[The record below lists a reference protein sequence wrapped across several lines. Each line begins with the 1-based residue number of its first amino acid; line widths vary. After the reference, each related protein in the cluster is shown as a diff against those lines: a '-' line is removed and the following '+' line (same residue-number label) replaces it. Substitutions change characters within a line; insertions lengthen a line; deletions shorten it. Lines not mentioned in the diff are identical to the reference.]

1 MSAFHRAWGG
11 ICALNASLLC
21 AGSRGMRFFSE
32 AAVAGHG
39 LGRLDWAESEP
50 TEAALGKSGVPRH
63 SRRSIAGANQA
74 SPPSCDIRARG
85 QC

>member
-1 MSAFHRAWGG
+1 
-11 ICALNASLLC
+11 LNASLLC

-50 TEAALGKSGVPRH
+50 TEAALGKSGVRV
-63 SRRSIAGANQA
+63 IAVA
-74 SPPSCDIRARG
+74 PSRARIRPHRPLATSALG
-85 QC
+85 VSVRF